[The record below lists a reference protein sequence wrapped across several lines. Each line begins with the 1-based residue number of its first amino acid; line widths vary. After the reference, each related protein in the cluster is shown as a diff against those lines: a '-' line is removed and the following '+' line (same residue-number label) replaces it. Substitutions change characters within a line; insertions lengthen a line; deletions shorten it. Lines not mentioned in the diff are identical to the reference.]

1 MQILIKMMVLAGFV
15 CSKGHRVADQ
25 RSPVKGKGS
34 YKHLQDNKVGE
45 ELMIETMQMLGTE
58 LGISQQSN
66 LKNLCCESRP
76 ERKHIWDCF
85 YRGQSLFL
93 LRPSGGDGAMA
104 LFRKYYRKRDWIM
117 VSPP

>member
-15 CSKGHRVADQ
+15 SKGHRVADQ
-25 RSPVKGKGS
+25 MSPTKGKGS

-45 ELMIETMQMLGTE
+45 ELMIVTMQILDTE
-58 LGISQQSN
+58 LGISRQSN
-66 LKNLCCESRP
+66 LKNLCCKSRP
-76 ERKHIWDCF
+76 ERNHIWDCF

-104 LFRKYYRKRDWIM
+104 LFRKYYGKRETG
-117 VSPP
+117 